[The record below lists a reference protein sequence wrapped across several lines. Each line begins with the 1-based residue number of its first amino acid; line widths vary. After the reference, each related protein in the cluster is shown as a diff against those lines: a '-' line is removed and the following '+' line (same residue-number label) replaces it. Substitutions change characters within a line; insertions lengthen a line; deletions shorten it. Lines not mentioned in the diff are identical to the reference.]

1 MSNVVPLT
9 AARTR
14 RRGAPAARR
23 PERPAGA
30 LLVPTMVDSWRIA
43 LEAADKSPRTIGSYT
58 RTVELFAGWLEAT
71 GRRADTESVEA
82 EDVRL
87 FLSAERERTS
97 AASAAVHFRNLR
109 VFWGWVMREGERTFA
124 NPMTNV
130 EAPKVARKTKSY
142 FDDDQLAAMLKTC
155 GGSSFEDR
163 RDTAIMRIFIDTGVR
178 VGGLVSIRFSRTDQD
193 ANDVFLR
200 EKRLR
205 IVLKGGDEHMIPLG
219 RKAVQALD
227 RYLRAR
233 DKHPK
238 GAVSPYLFLGV
249 KGRRTEQM
257 TESGVYQMIKRRGQ
271 QAGIPDAHPHRFR
284 RTFADRYLEGG
295 GTVDGVMA
303 VAGWK
308 SYEMVRRYAGDRE
321 IERARKLHERL
332 SPGDRI

>member
-71 GRRADTESVEA
+71 GRRADTEIEA

-109 VFWGWVMREGERTFA
+109 VFWGWVAKEGERTFA
-124 NPMTNV
+124 NPMVNV
-130 EAPKVARKTKSY
+130 EPPKVAEKVKTY
-142 FDDDQLAAMLKTC
+142 FDDDQLATLLKTC

-163 RDTAIMRIFIDTGVR
+163 RDQAIMRVLIDTGVR
-178 VGGLVSIRFSRTDQD
+178 VGGLVSIRFSRTDESI
-193 ANDVFLR
+193 NDVFLR

-205 IVLKGGDEHMIPLG
+205 IVLKGGDEHLIPLG
-219 RKAVQALD
+219 KKAVQALD

-238 GAVSPYLFLGV
+238 GPTSPFLFLGV
-249 KGRRTEQM
+249 KGRDTSRM
-257 TESGVYQMIKRRGQ
+257 TESGVYQMIRRRGE
-271 QAGIPDAHPHRFR
+271 QAGISDAHPHRFR
-284 RTFADRYLEGG
+284 RTFADQYLEGG

-308 SYEMVRRYAGDRE
+308 SYEMVRKYAGDRAM
-321 IERARKLHERL
+321 ERARKLHERL